1 MIYLFVYLDIQRHPH
16 LHDSGFSVEVKD
28 DRAKNT
34 IARRW
39 IRIRKDVIDKGYSTA
54 GAAAAHD
61 GAAHS
66 HSLCK
71 EVKDLTGILK

>member
-1 MIYLFVYLDIQRHPH
+1 MIVQ
-16 LHDSGFSVEVKD
+16 
-28 DRAKNT
+28 KNT
-34 IARRW
+34 IARKR
-39 IRIRKDVIDKGYSTA
+39 IRIRKDVINEGYSTA